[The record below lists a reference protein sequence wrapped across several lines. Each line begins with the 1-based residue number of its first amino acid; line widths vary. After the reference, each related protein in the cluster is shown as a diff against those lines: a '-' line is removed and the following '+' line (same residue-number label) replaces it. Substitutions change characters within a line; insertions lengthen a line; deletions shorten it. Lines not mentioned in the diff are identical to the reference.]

1 MWLVCSSCPNSPAAI
16 VPTYILFGILMF
28 QKRYTNILMRL
39 CTTHQQEVSG
49 RMNGSMK
56 QFTVALVS
64 FAVGAVLAGVLG
76 NPKARERLVAG
87 SKQLVE
93 NIRSTE

>member
-1 MWLVCSSCPNSPAAI
+1 
-16 VPTYILFGILMF
+16 
-28 QKRYTNILMRL
+28 
-39 CTTHQQEVSG
+39 
-49 RMNGSMK
+49 MNGSMR
-56 QFTVALVS
+56 QITVALAS

-76 NPKARERLVAG
+76 NPKAREKLVAG